1 MCTCSTV
8 GTGTA
13 EACLAARQTASLR
26 VSHDRVDERVV
37 RHADST
43 GMRDFSVHCSGAQ
56 HELAVVMARQ
66 RSGAQAVLVTNG
78 GPTLADA
85 EKPDENSRFRVA
97 MEHRGDAPTLLQLL
111 QQAGYSTDPNYA
123 AKVLRIIAVYHL
135 EIYDL
140 I

>member
-85 EKPDENSRFRVA
+85 EKPDENSRFRVDTIDGNLRVL
-97 MEHRGDAPTLLQLL
+97 ECI
-111 QQAGYSTDPNYA
+111 A
-123 AKVLRIIAVYHL
+123 ASSDIEVVGFSR
-135 EIYDL
+135 
-140 I
+140 